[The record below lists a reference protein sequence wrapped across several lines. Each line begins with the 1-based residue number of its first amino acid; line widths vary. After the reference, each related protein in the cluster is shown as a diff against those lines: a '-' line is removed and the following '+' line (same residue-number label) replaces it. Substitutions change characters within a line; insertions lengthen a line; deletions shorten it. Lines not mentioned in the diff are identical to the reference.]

1 MDWDKTKKIKK
12 GPQQGLK
19 GDKEKGKG
27 QRGGLLQYTF
37 DHTCCIL
44 KRSLFR
50 KWHVL
55 AIYILTLF

>member
-27 QRGGLLQYTF
+27 VVFCSIHLT
-37 DHTCCIL
+37 IL
-44 KRSLFR
+44 AAF
-50 KWHVL
+50 
-55 AIYILTLF
+55 